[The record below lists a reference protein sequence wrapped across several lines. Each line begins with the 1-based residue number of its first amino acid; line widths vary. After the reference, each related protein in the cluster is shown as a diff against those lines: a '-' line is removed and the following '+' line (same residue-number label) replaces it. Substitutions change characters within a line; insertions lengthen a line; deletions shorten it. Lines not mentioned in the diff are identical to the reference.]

1 MEIFTLDLK
10 TVTIELSLVCQC
22 YVPYKAVRS

>member
-1 MEIFTLDLK
+1 MEIFTLDLE
-10 TVTIELSLVCQC
+10 TVTIELSLVCQY